1 MANMFC
7 NHLEFKVE
15 IHEPINGSRDVMVV
29 IKNVDYPEDS
39 LILTGSDAAE
49 IYEAILKP
57 IVTKRES

>member
-1 MANMFC
+1 MANTFC

-15 IHEPINGSRDVMVV
+15 IHEPRNGSRDVMVV
-29 IKNVDYPEDS
+29 LKNVDYPEDS